1 MPLSGQSPVS
11 PLTPTMPATQQVPA
25 PASPMP
31 NQSPLLPE
39 SVTPPAQP
47 APTPVTGLEW
57 MSSEPFWVSPLP
69 WVALGL
75 VLFSAL
81 AWALVS
87 LLHRLD
93 RDA

>member
-11 PLTPTMPATQQVPA
+11 PVPATQPV
-25 PASPMP
+25 
-31 NQSPLLPE
+31 LPE
-39 SVTPPAQP
+39 PPVPPAQPVP

-57 MSSEPFWVSPLP
+57 MFSEPFWVSPLP

-75 VLFSAL
+75 ILFSAL

-87 LLHRLD
+87 LLRRLD
-93 RDA
+93 